1 MDLEMVVNERDILGA
16 QLLKKN
22 QELLQLYEKLKL
34 PQSNFAKGEIFNRER
49 MADLKGLQIQLINL
63 RKELQST

>member
-1 MDLEMVVNERDILGA
+1 MSVLGA

-34 PQSNFAKGEIFNRER
+34 SQSNLAKGEV
-49 MADLKGLQIQLINL
+49 AL
-63 RKELQST
+63 RAHG